1 MVSLISQYGDTLQEE
16 LDRLLKAAKDG
27 NISDLHY
34 LLEDK
39 KWDVNTR
46 GPNDRTWV
54 SCSWYSCLY
63 CSIV

>member
-1 MVSLISQYGDTLQEE
+1 MVSLISYHCDTLQEE
-16 LDRLLKAAKDG
+16 LDRLLMAAEDG

-46 GPNDRTWV
+46 GPGGDPWV
-54 SCSWYSCLY
+54 SCSWYSC
-63 CSIV
+63 SIV

>member
-1 MVSLISQYGDTLQEE
+1 MVSLISHHSDTLQEE
-16 LDRLLKAAKDG
+16 LDRLLKAAEDG

-46 GPNDRTWV
+46 GCYWDPWV
-54 SCSWYSCLY
+54 SCSWYSCL
-63 CSIV
+63 